1 MMNLHGIKLV
11 TFDATNTLLR
21 FRMLPYDYYA
31 LVARSHGFKGTG
43 VDIKNQFLRSY
54 RELTKRHPNFGRDS
68 ISWER
73 WWTSIIEMT
82 FEGHLPEHAKVDAIS
97 KQLIAD
103 FKTPTC
109 WQVADG
115 GVECIN
121 LLKKC
126 GKVVGVISNFDPR
139 LHNIL
144 TNLSI
149 NSCFEFVLTS
159 YEAGVCKPDTK
170 IFALA
175 QAQYGSN
182 ILPRECLH
190 IGDDLEKDYN
200 GARNAGWQALL
211 VTDKS
216 IKCVSSYSSLNE
228 LYKAIGSNK
237 DKLNQL
243 A

>member
-1 MMNLHGIKLV
+1 MTLHGIKLV

-31 LVARSHGFKGTG
+31 VVARSHGFKGTG
-43 VDIKNQFLRSY
+43 VDIKNQFLCSY
-54 RELTKRHPNFGRDS
+54 KELTKQHPNFGKDS

-73 WWTSIIEMT
+73 WWTRLIEMT
-82 FEGHLPEHAKVDAIS
+82 FQGHLTEHAKVEVS

-115 GVECIN
+115 GVELVN

-126 GKVVGVISNFDPR
+126 GTVVGVISNFDPR
-139 LHNIL
+139 LHQIL

-149 NSCFEFVLTS
+149 NKCFKFVLTS
-159 YEAGVCKPDTK
+159 YEAGVCKPDGK
-170 IFALA
+170 IFTIA

-200 GARNAGWQALL
+200 AARATGWHALL
-211 VTDKS
+211 VTSKS
-216 IKCVSSYSSLNE
+216 IKCVNSYSSLNE
-228 LYKAIGSNK
+228 LYKAIESNTV
-237 DKLNQL
+237 QL
-243 A
+243 L